1 MGIGAKCYFRA
12 KSPLFDASSQYKCVT
27 HLPGQTAQFVREF
40 AKCEMSS
47 NASIIN
53 HELAGH
59 SVERA
64 PRPLLAKNESERI
77 QCGSSVFLFL
87 CLRKSGN
94 KEPRRNKKNRAQRER
109 EVVLLVLQECKMLN
123 VVHMAVYSWFHIFRT
138 TPTAHHCWQKIL
150 PLCVCV
156 CFLRMR
162 KSLGHPHTHTLTRWS
177 PILFFCSA
185 RSFLHWTFGCTKTNF
200 FPAAS
205 L

>member
-1 MGIGAKCYFRA
+1 MHRVGMGIGAKCYFRA

-94 KEPRRNKKNRAQRER
+94 KEPRGNKKKQSSKRKRSSAAVAARMQNVECCAHGSLFMISHISNHAHRPS
-109 EVVLLVLQECKMLN
+109 LLAKNIASV
-123 VVHMAVYSWFHIFRT
+123 
-138 TPTAHHCWQKIL
+138 
-150 PLCVCV
+150 CVCV
-156 CFLRMR
+156 LSKDEKVPRTPTHAHTYTLKPDFVFLQRA
-162 KSLGHPHTHTLTRWS
+162 
-177 PILFFCSA
+177 LFFA
-185 RSFLHWTFGCTKTNF
+185 LDFWLH
-200 FPAAS
+200 
-205 L
+205 

>member
-1 MGIGAKCYFRA
+1 MPVVNINVSHTFRA
-12 KSPLFDASSQYKCVT
+12 KRHSSCVS
-27 HLPGQTAQFVREF
+27 LRN
-40 AKCEMSS
+40 AKC
-47 NASIIN
+47 
-53 HELAGH
+53 
-59 SVERA
+59 
-64 PRPLLAKNESERI
+64 RPTHRLLITNSLGTQSSERHA
-77 QCGSSVFLFL
+77 L
-87 CLRKSGN
+87 CWRKTKVSAYNAAAAFSFAFPYG
-94 KEPRRNKKNRAQRER
+94 KAVTKSPEEIKKNRAQSER
-109 EVVLLVLQECKMLN
+109 EVVLLLLQECKMLN